1 MFSSS
6 KIFRL
11 LASYTLVVVM
21 SVAGLGDTVR
31 LKDGSILKG
40 KIIDFAGGK
49 FTIAMGEGSRRKE
62 LTFFANEIESIR
74 FDEGSGQGEVS
85 DRNTAK
91 RVSDAPQQQAQQPRV
106 VLAGGAIQQPSRV
119 EPQRS
124 SPTPSTAGIKPIAW
138 DLKVKADNTA
148 NGWTNTGWVVKKG
161 QRIRISGDG
170 SVSLGKG
177 KSSTPSGDPEINDDQ
192 KLLRNVATGA
202 LIAVIGDDNNEFIYI
217 GAEREFVASRD
228 GALFLGLNE
237 GFLDDNTGSYS
248 VKVEVIPDTK

>member
-1 MFSSS
+1 MFLIS
-6 KIFRL
+6 KMIRS
-11 LASYTLVVVM
+11 LAVSTLVAAVAM
-21 SVAGLGDTVR
+21 SAFADTVR
-31 LKDGSILKG
+31 LKDGSIIKG

-49 FTIAMGEGSRRKE
+49 FTVVMGDGARRKE
-62 LTFFANEIESIR
+62 LTFFANEIESIK
-74 FDEGSGQGEVS
+74 FDDGSGQGEV

-91 RVSDAPQQQAQQPRV
+91 SVPDAPSKSVQQPRV

-124 SPTPSTAGIKPIAW
+124 SPAQSASGIKPIAW
-138 DLKVKADNTA
+138 DLKVKADNTS

-161 QRIRISGDG
+161 QRIHISGDG
-170 SVSLGKG
+170 TVSLGKG
-177 KSSTPSGDPEINDDQ
+177 KSSSPSGDPDINDDQ
-192 KLLRNVATGA
+192 KLLKNVATGA

-217 GAEREFVASRD
+217 GADREFVASRD

-248 VKVEVIPDTK
+248 VKVEIIPDAK

>member
-1 MFSSS
+1 
-6 KIFRL
+6 
-11 LASYTLVVVM
+11 
-21 SVAGLGDTVR
+21 
-31 LKDGSILKG
+31 
-40 KIIDFAGGK
+40 
-49 FTIAMGEGSRRKE
+49 
-62 LTFFANEIESIR
+62 
-74 FDEGSGQGEVS
+74 
-85 DRNTAK
+85 
-91 RVSDAPQQQAQQPRV
+91 